1 MVPPGGAMRLVTFGC
16 CVLAATISRGT
27 GFARPPASGQ
37 LPEKFTNLQ
46 VLPKDITPKALVDV
60 MKSFAI
66 DLGTRCEHC
75 HVGAGN
81 DLSKFDFSSD
91 AKPEKATARK
101 MMTMITALHAQ
112 YLNAG
117 GDTAGRPKVT
127 CYTCHRGALK
137 PLTAPPSGAGV
148 AQ

>member
-1 MVPPGGAMRLVTFGC
+1 MRLVTIGC
-16 CVLAATISRGT
+16 CVLAATISVA
-27 GFARPPASGQ
+27 ARRAPGQ

-66 DLGTRCEHC
+66 ELGTRCEHC

-81 DLSKFDFSSD
+81 DLSKFDFASD

-101 MMTMITALHAQ
+101 MMTMITALHTQ
-112 YLNAG
+112 YLNAV
-117 GDTAGRPKVT
+117 GDPARLPKVT
-127 CYTCHRGALK
+127 CYTCHRGALR
-137 PLTAPPSGAGV
+137 PLTAPPSGAGL